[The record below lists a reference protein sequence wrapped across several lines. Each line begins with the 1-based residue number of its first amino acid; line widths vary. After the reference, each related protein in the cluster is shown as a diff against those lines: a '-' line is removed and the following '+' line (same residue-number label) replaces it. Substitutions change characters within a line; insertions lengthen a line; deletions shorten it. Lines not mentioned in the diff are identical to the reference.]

1 MMVYGYRSDDPCTHT
16 HTRPQEVRKEETF
29 MPITTGVI
37 PPQRVLDEEEDVCE
51 YLYAEGMA
59 SLKRCVV
66 CLKVDGRWTFPT
78 TSIGG

>member
-1 MMVYGYRSDDPCTHT
+1 
-16 HTRPQEVRKEETF
+16 